1 MTWSLS
7 ASGHHN
13 TNDWVAEEHE
23 LLRNLADACE
33 GDEGVTVTSTF
44 SFSGNHVQ
52 ASSLRE
58 AREKLAAYD
67 AEKAGAG
74 EDDGSTADAGA
85 TS

>member
-23 LLRNLADACE
+23 LLRKLADACE
-33 GDEGVTVTSTF
+33 ADEGATVTSTF

-52 ASSLRE
+52 ASSLRD
-58 AREKLAAYD
+58 AREKLGAYD
-67 AEKAGAG
+67 AAKAGAG
-74 EDDGSTADAGA
+74 EDDGSTTEPEA
-85 TS
+85 

>member
-23 LLRNLADACE
+23 LLRKLADACE
-33 GDEGVTVTSTF
+33 ADGGATITSSF

-52 ASSLRE
+52 ATSLVD
-58 AREKLAAYD
+58 ARTKLAAYD
-67 AEKAGAG
+67 AAAG
-74 EDDGSTADAGA
+74 EDDPTAAHEPVEA
-85 TS
+85 